1 MVMVKASRSMDE
13 RTFQNHVVDGLDEQG
28 YKRVPRSQ
36 MDQNFNRETAIDE
49 PTLIE
54 FLTETQPKEVAK
66 VERQYGARWGQAVIK
81 RIEQVIAD
89 KGLLWT
95 LRNQVEMAPGAKFKL
110 LYFKPRNDLNQ
121 TAVEHYHA
129 NRFQVT
135 DEFHY
140 GTMKDDQDNRIDV
153 VLLVNGFP
161 LVTIELKNHQTGQ
174 TANNAIRQ
182 YMTDRNPKEMVFQ
195 PDLRSLVHFA
205 VDADNVFMTTWL
217 KGKDTRFVPSNQGNG
232 KDGGGNPPAKPGK
245 FGTSYLW
252 EEVLAPDSLLDII
265 ERFVQVTYRKED
277 ANGRKITRQA
287 RSTMKAVIFPRYHQL
302 RVVRRLL
309 QATRDQGTGH
319 NYLIQHSAGSG
330 KSYSIAW
337 LAYHLASLTR
347 ESGDPFFNSVIVL
360 VDRVVLDEQLQGTIM
375 SMPHKNGVVA
385 IARNS
390 AGLRDA
396 VNAGARIIISTI
408 QKFPYIYD
416 QTDTAGRTFAVIIDE
431 AHSSQSGEAH
441 RKTKQALG
449 DHTGLDAD
457 DTDWIDSDALDW
469 DDSGL
474 DDDADDAA
482 LRVRDE
488 LNAQGVQANLSFY
501 AFTATPKPS
510 TLETFGT
517 PNPTTGKPEP
527 FDLYSMRQAIEEGFI
542 LDVLANYTT
551 FKTYFQ
557 LVKKSDE
564 DPKLKT
570 GRTKQEIMNFVK
582 LDPSNVSA
590 ISKIIV
596 NHFRDHVMPL
606 LHGDGKGMVV
616 TSSRR
621 AAAEYFRYMQQLAA
635 QLEYAGVKP
644 VVAFSG
650 MLDLDGNDVTEEIL
664 NGFPSGEI
672 ADRFDTPEFNL
683 MIVANKFQTGFDQPK
698 LCAMYVD
705 KRLTGVAAVQTLS
718 RLNRI
723 CAGKRAPIVFDFA
736 NDAATIQASFEPYY
750 TQTDIDQVT
759 DPNAIYDMKTA
770 LGAFQVYNEEEIAA
784 LCRVWLGKPDVSTM
798 PEVLRLLGP
807 AKDRYDILDE
817 ESQEEFRKRVSKFLH
832 TYTYVTQMIQLN
844 DRSLFELDTYLSFLN
859 RELAPGREPEEP
871 IDGLIAVTKLSIEN
885 KGRADI
891 SLTGGKPVKNN
902 AGTIGVGNSNGNED
916 YLSSIID
923 QLNQLF
929 GTDFSNPTRKYLE
942 GVMTMLQSDAKLDTQ
957 AKNNS
962 RADFRAPFDSALLN
976 ALFKSQA
983 ENTDLFRKLSGNQE
997 ALRIVQEALFN
1008 EFYNNARRDWIK
1020 TLEASDDRN
1029 S

>member
-1 MVMVKASRSMDE
+1 MNNMVKAGRSMNE
-13 RTFQNHVVDGLDEQG
+13 RTFQNHVLDGFKERG
-28 YKRVPRSQ
+28 YAYVPQSR

-49 PTLIE
+49 QTLIE

-66 VERQYGARWGQAVIK
+66 VERQYGARWSRAVVK

-95 LRNQVEMAPGAKFKL
+95 LRNQVEMAPGARFKL
-110 LYFKPRNDLNQ
+110 LYFKPKNDLNRA
-121 TAVEHYHA
+121 AVEHYRA

-140 GTMKDDQDNRIDV
+140 GTLKDDLNNRIDV

-161 LVTIELKNHQTGQ
+161 LVTMELKNHQTGQ
-174 TANNAIRQ
+174 TVNNAIRQ
-182 YMTDRNPKEMVFQ
+182 YMADRNPKEQVFQ

-205 VDADNVFMTTWL
+205 VDADDVYMTTWL
-217 KGKDTRFVPSNQGNG
+217 KGKGTRFVPSNQGNG
-232 KDGGGNPPAKPGK
+232 KDGGGNPPAEPGK

-265 ERFVQVTYRKED
+265 ERFVQITYREKDE
-277 ANGRKITRQA
+277 NGRKITRQA

-309 QATRDQGTGH
+309 KTTREQGPGH

-347 ESGDPFFNSVIVL
+347 DDGDSFFNSVIVL

-375 SMPHKNGVVA
+375 KMPHPRGMVA
-385 IARNS
+385 IAKDS

-408 QKFPYIYD
+408 QKFPYIYN

-449 DHTGLDAD
+449 DHTGLNAD
-457 DTDWIDSDALDW
+457 DAVSPDFDAFDW

-474 DDDADDAA
+474 DEDADDAA

-488 LNAQGVQANLSFY
+488 LNAQGVQPNLSFY

-517 PNPTTGKPEP
+517 VNPATGKPEP

-542 LDVLANYTT
+542 LDVLTNYTT

-557 LVKKSDE
+557 LVKNSDE
-564 DPKLKT
+564 DPKRKAS
-570 GRTKQEIMNFVK
+570 RTKQEIMNFVK
-582 LDPSNVSA
+582 LDPSNVSK
-590 ISKIIV
+590 ISEIIV
-596 NHFRDHVMPL
+596 DHFHDHVMPL
-606 LHGDGKGMVV
+606 LHGRAKGMVV
-616 TSSRR
+616 TSSRK
-621 AAAEYFRYMQQLAA
+621 AAAEYFRYMQRLSAKP
-635 QLEYAGVKP
+635 EYAGVKP

-650 MLDLDGNDVTEEIL
+650 KLDLGGGDVTEETL
-664 NGFPSGEI
+664 NGFPSSEI
-672 ADRFDTPEFNL
+672 ADRFNTPEFNL
-683 MIVANKFQTGFDQPK
+683 MVVANKFQTGFDQPK

-705 KRLTGVAAVQTLS
+705 KKLTGVAAVQTLS

-723 CAGKRAPIVFDFA
+723 CPGKQAPIVLDFA
-736 NDAATIQASFEPYY
+736 NDAETIQSAFEPYY
-750 TQTDIDQVT
+750 TQTDLDRVT
-759 DPNAIYDMKTA
+759 DPNVIYDMKTA
-770 LGAFQVYNEEEIAA
+770 LDAFQVYDEEEIAA

-798 PEVLRLLGP
+798 PEVLRLLEP
-807 AKDRYDILDE
+807 AKDRYADLDE
-817 ESQEEFRKRVSKFLH
+817 DSQEEFRKRVGKFLH
-832 TYTYVTQMIQLN
+832 TYMYVTQMIRLD
-844 DRSLFELDTYLSFLN
+844 DRPLFELDTYLTFLS
-859 RELAPGREPEEP
+859 RELAPEYEPEES
-871 IDGLIAVTKLSIEN
+871 IDGLIAVTQLRIEN
-885 KGRADI
+885 QGQADI
-891 SLTGGKPVKNN
+891 KLTGGEPVKNN
-902 AGTIGVGNSNGNED
+902 AGTVGVGKSGDDED
-916 YLSSIID
+916 YLSAIID
-923 QLNQLF
+923 QLNELF
-929 GTDFSNPTRKYLE
+929 STDFNDPSRKFFE
-942 GVMTMLQSDAKLDTQ
+942 GLMTLLKGDDKLGQQ
-957 AKNNS
+957 ARNNS
-962 RADFRAPFDSALLN
+962 RVDFRTPFDSAFLN

-983 ENTDLFRKLSGNQE
+983 ENTDLFRRLSGNQE
-997 ALRIVQEALFN
+997 ALRIVREALFN
-1008 EFYNNARRDWIK
+1008 EFYNTARRD
-1020 TLEASDDRN
+1020 SSN
-1029 S
+1029 Q